1 MKATIKDIAKAL
13 GISIATVSRALTGS
27 YEVNKETREK
37 VLNKA
42 KELHYKPNIQ
52 ARNLLKSKNNLIGV
66 IIPEFRSFFFPE
78 IIIGIQEVMNKEGY
92 QVLICQSNES
102 SELERKN
109 VEMLEDSMIEG
120 LIVSVTKES
129 KNIDLYQRLI
139 NEMMPIVF
147 VNRIIPE
154 LDASKVII
162 DDKKCAF
169 KAVEHLIKCGYK
181 RIAHLG
187 GNEHLSVAKNRAQG
201 YKDALEFYNIPLQ
214 ENLIMYVGVQE
225 DRAKIGVDYLL
236 SLKDKPDAIFT
247 VTDPIAVGTII
258 ELRKRGIRV
267 PEDIAVV
274 GFSESPVGRALD
286 LTSVAQ
292 PTFQI
297 GHTAAELL
305 LKKIKNH
312 NTPSETIVLDAQLN
326 IRNSSIPPQKITTKK

>member
-1 MKATIKDIAKAL
+1 M
-13 GISIATVSRALTGS
+13 
-27 YEVNKETREK
+27 
-37 VLNKA
+37 
-42 KELHYKPNIQ
+42 
-52 ARNLLKSKNNLIGV
+52 IGV
-66 IIPEFRSFFFPE
+66 VIPEFRSFFFPE
-78 IIIGIQEVMNKEGY
+78 IIIGIQEVLNKEGY

-109 VEMLEDSMIEG
+109 VEMLNDSMVEG

-129 KNIDLYQRLI
+129 KNTDLYQRLI

-154 LDASKVII
+154 LDANKVII
-162 DDKKCAF
+162 DDKKWAF

-187 GNEHLSVAKNRAQG
+187 GNEHLSVTKSRAQG
-201 YKDALEFYNIPLQ
+201 YKDALEYYNIPLQ
-214 ENLIMYVGVQE
+214 DRLIMYVGVQE

-236 SLKDKPDAIFT
+236 SLKEKPDAIFT
-247 VTDPIAVGTII
+247 VTDPIAVGTIL

-274 GFSESPVGRALD
+274 GFSESPVGRALE

-292 PTFQI
+292 PTFKI

-305 LKKIKNH
+305 LNKMKNY
-312 NTPSETIVLDAQLN
+312 NTPNETIVLDAQLN
-326 IRNSSIPPQKITTKK
+326 IRNSSYPSQKLTKTKK

>member
-1 MKATIKDIAKAL
+1 VKATIKDIAKAL

-27 YEVNKETREK
+27 YEVNKGTREK

-102 SELERKN
+102 SELEKRN

-162 DDKKCAF
+162 DDQKWAF

-187 GNEHLSVAKNRAQG
+187 GNEHLSVTKNRAQG
-201 YKDALEFYNIPLQ
+201 YKDALAFYNIPLQ
-214 ENLIMYVGVQE
+214 ENLMMYVGVQE
-225 DRAKIGVDYLL
+225 NRARIGVDYLL

-247 VTDPIAVGTII
+247 VTDPIAVGTIL

-267 PEDIAVV
+267 PEDVAVV
-274 GFSESPVGRALD
+274 GFSESPVGRALE
-286 LTSVAQ
+286 LTSIAQ

-305 LKKIKNH
+305 LKKIRNH
-312 NTPSETIVLDAQLN
+312 NIPSETIILDAQLN